1 MFMKT
6 TIGQKQTK
14 ILTRQNSDFKLSLT
28 SRCATVFATE
38 LRLLPQMECY
48 RKLEA
53 INDRYKQRSEER
65 TD

>member
-1 MFMKT
+1 MVE
-6 TIGQKQTK
+6 
-14 ILTRQNSDFKLSLT
+14 KLVNDNYPSIA
-28 SRCATVFATE
+28 RCATVFATE